1 MVPVSNLRSES
12 TSERSRSVPALKQR
26 VAEPVRV
33 VGFWLSIALPFLY
46 LPLLATGLNTG
57 AQTTVFLSLLAINLL
72 ALWVG
77 RTHRVE

>member
-1 MVPVSNLRSES
+1 MSNIRSES
-12 TSERSRSVPALKQR
+12 TSEQTRSVPALKQR

-57 AQTTVFLSLLAINLL
+57 SQTVVFLSLLAVNLL

-77 RTHRVE
+77 RSHRVD